1 MTKHITRDQSDEKP
15 SLSRDNVFKFF
26 EQRAARAPELGAIKT
41 VLYQDKHP
49 TLADERDRAEK
60 NALLP
65 VLDIRPGDR
74 VLDVG
79 CGVGRWTSILSERC
93 SYYHG
98 LDFSPGLIDHA
109 RKSHSH
115 RTNVQFSVA
124 SADDFSLASL
134 GLEDPFDIILCCGV
148 HIYLNDEE
156 IARSGQCLV
165 DASSKKARA
174 IFREPVAVRQRL
186 TIKDHYSEELEAD
199 YNAIYRTKDELMSLL
214 SRHMAPAG
222 FKLVHDG
229 PMYDDPALNNRADTK
244 QHFFVLERS

>member
-1 MTKHITRDQSDEKP
+1 MTKHITRDQSDAKP
-15 SLSRDNVFKFF
+15 RIRRDNTLRFF
-26 EQRAARAPELGAIKT
+26 EQRAARAPELGAIKA

-49 TLADERDRAEK
+49 TLAEARDRAEK
-60 NALLP
+60 EALLP
-65 VLDIRPGDR
+65 VLDTRPGNR

-109 RKSHSH
+109 RRSHAH

-124 SADDFSLASL
+124 SADDFSLTSL
-134 GLEDPFDIILCCGV
+134 GSQAPFDLILCCGIF
-148 HIYLNDEE
+148 IYLNDEE
-156 IARSGQCLV
+156 IVNSGRCIA
-165 DASSKKARA
+165 DAAGHNARA
-174 IFREPVAVRQRL
+174 IFREPIALKQRL

-199 YNAIYRTKDELMSLL
+199 YNAIYRSKDDLMSLL
-214 SRHMAPAG
+214 SLHMAPAG
-222 FKLVHDG
+222 FKLIHDA
-229 PMYDDPALNNRADTK
+229 PMYDDPALNNRTDTK